1 MILQSIFNIK
11 YWKKEKYNKSLFCF
25 FFLNNVCMCVLGLRG
40 AAQENY

>member
-11 YWKKEKYNKSLFCF
+11 YWKKEKYNKSLF
-25 FFLNNVCMCVLGLRG
+25 FFLIICVCVCVLGLCG